1 MSDTVLVLGV
11 LFLTIVAPLAL
22 ILHFVTKWKKSRE
35 LTSSDETLI
44 EEVWE
49 IAQKLENRV
58 YVLEEILDLESP
70 NWRNKHE
77 S

>member
-1 MSDTVLVLGV
+1 MSDTFFVLGV
-11 LFLTIVAPLAL
+11 LFLTIVAPLAI
-22 ILHFVTKWKKSRE
+22 ILHFVTKWKKTRE
-35 LTSSDETLI
+35 LTRSDETLI

-70 NWRNKHE
+70 DWRNKI
-77 S
+77 